1 MLKLTELEQKNV
13 SVISKGLLTAYKSLS
28 KIANDVADITDEAG
42 IFGNDIDDVL
52 EPFILKLADTQD
64 ELTKLMGASLTE
76 SLIDRP

>member
-28 KIANDVADITDEAG
+28 KIGNDVADLTDAAG
-42 IFGNDIDDVL
+42 IFGNDIDDAL

-64 ELTKLMGASLTE
+64 ELTKLMGISITE
-76 SLIDRP
+76 SLTGRV

>member
-28 KIANDVADITDEAG
+28 KIGNDVADITAEAG
-42 IFGNDIDDVL
+42 VFGNDIDNVL

-64 ELTKLMGASLTE
+64 ELTKLMVS
-76 SLIDRP
+76 SFQRV